1 MTKRL
6 IGLSLTETRVA
17 ANVQKGFR
25 VLTLTSRWR
34 NMKRRWNCKS
44 NLVTALGDSTTCLFQ
59 KKKDSST
66 CVRTRNTEHKKGIRH
81 EKKFFWM
88 HIGGWTEKHSSP
100 IDCPSPCFSI
110 CYLLVPPS
118 LCFYFWLTSDQ
129 LNCLIYCSCAPIHQ
143 VTIGQWCCDVVYSCV
158 IWTASLLRPMHFLEV
173 ATALWVGHAII
184 SEFRFCNYFARIWTW
199 DMCVWFVET
208 YAEDVARNFRQI
220 LPY

>member
-1 MTKRL
+1 MSRKAFVYTNTDISMKKHEKKVKLQIQFSYSSGRFND
-6 IGLSLTETRVA
+6 LSFS
-17 ANVQKGFR
+17 K
-25 VLTLTSRWR
+25 
-34 NMKRRWNCKS
+34 
-44 NLVTALGDSTTCLFQ
+44 

-129 LNCLIYCSCAPIHQ
+129 LNCLIYCSCAPVHQ
-143 VTIGQWCCDVVYSCV
+143 VTIGQCVVMLYIAV
-158 IWTASLLRPMHFLEV
+158 WYEQLAYWNAGPMHFLEV
-173 ATALWVGHAII
+173 ATALWVGHTIT
-184 SEFRFCNYFARIWTW
+184 SEFRFCNYFAHIWILNLW
-199 DMCVWFVET
+199 CVCL
-208 YAEDVARNFRQI
+208 I
-220 LPY
+220 C